1 MLFTRTGFGFG
12 ITLIAA
18 LCWFTQPAAASPPL
32 QNHPQQ
38 AGSFSYTVQPG
49 DTLVGIA
56 LRYNLN
62 LAELILTNDLA
73 NPNLIFPGQTLI
85 LPGAPPAENLDL
97 PELPASQFHTVQPGE
112 TLAQIAGQ
120 YGLTVGALALANNL
134 VNADLIQVG
143 HTLRIPGGPPPA
155 PATLPAPFVAVEFSE
170 PVIIQGRTLVVYV
183 NLSDP
188 AASLTGNF
196 EGQPVLFWPG
206 QAGGW
211 WTIIPIH
218 ALAEPNLYPLLLSA
232 TLTDGRT
239 VATFTNVEVIAGPY
253 GQEYIN
259 LDDQRSQLLNA
270 ELIQQEQEQLKS
282 LWSVVSLQP
291 RWAGPFRYPV
301 DFNNLRITSYF
312 GNRRS
317 YNGSDAVSFH
327 GGVDFGGE
335 VGQPVY
341 AAAAGRVVLA
351 ETLTIRGQ
359 AVLIDHGAGLFSGYW
374 HMSQLAVG
382 QGQEVPAGALLGY
395 LGNTGLV
402 TGPHLHWEMRLN
414 GIAVEPLQWVNQT
427 IP

>member
-1 MLFTRTGFGFG
+1 MLSNRTWLGFG
-12 ITLIAA
+12 ITLLAA
-18 LCWFTQPAAASPPL
+18 LLWFTPPAAAAPPL
-32 QNHPQQ
+32 QDRPQQ
-38 AGSFSYTVQPG
+38 TDSFSYTVQPG

-73 NPNLIFPGQTLI
+73 NPNLIFPGQELI
-85 LPGAPPAENLDL
+85 LPGAPPADNSSL
-97 PELPASQFHTVQPGE
+97 PEIPASQFHTVGPGE

-143 HTLRIPGGPPPA
+143 QTLRIPGGPPPA
-155 PATLPAPFVAVEFSE
+155 PATLPAPFATVEFSE
-170 PVIIQGRTLVVYV
+170 PVIIQGRTQVVYV
-183 NLSDP
+183 TLSDP

-196 EGQPVLFWPG
+196 EGHPVLFWPG

-218 ALAEPNLYPLLLSA
+218 ALAEPNLYPLLLTA
-232 TLTDGRT
+232 ALADGRT
-239 VATFTNVEVIAGPY
+239 VTTFTNVEVIAGPY

-270 ELIQQEQEQLKS
+270 ELIRQEQEKLKA
-282 LWSVVSLQP
+282 LWSVVSLRP
-291 RWAGPFRYPV
+291 LWEGPFRYPV
-301 DFNNLRITSYF
+301 DSNSLRITSYF

-317 YNGSDAVSFH
+317 YNGSAEVSFH
-327 GGVDFGGE
+327 GGVDFGGA
-335 VGQPVY
+335 VGQPIY
-341 AAAAGRVVLA
+341 AAAPGRVMLV
-351 ETLTIRGQ
+351 ENLTIRGQ

-374 HMSQLAVG
+374 HMSQPAVS
-382 QGQEVPAGALLGY
+382 QGQDVPAGAIVGY
-395 LGNTGLV
+395 LGNTGLA